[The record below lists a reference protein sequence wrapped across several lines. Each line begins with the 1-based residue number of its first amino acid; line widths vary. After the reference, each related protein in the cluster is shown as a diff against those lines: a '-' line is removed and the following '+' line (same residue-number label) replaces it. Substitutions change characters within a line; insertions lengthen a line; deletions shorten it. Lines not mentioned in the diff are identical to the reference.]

1 MEGVYMS
8 EFKYY
13 LEDSVGGSSHDDEL
27 WADGQRL
34 GNSDAIFLDS
44 RQTGLSKWVELTKPE
59 YWWPELVVCQLPYG
73 DYAFVSK
80 YGIVAIESKTIPDL
94 MGSYE
99 RRRLQRQLR
108 HLLTA
113 APMAILG
120 IVVDS
125 ITPDGVPMEILLD
138 VAKWDMALGSTILIP
153 SSYGELIPFLVQL
166 RATIAPGAHLLSPI
180 AGTDA
185 PRVHVTDCSTALER
199 LFSGV
204 GRKTAV
210 AIAERYDQDLRSAL
224 NGTEEEWLEIPEV
237 HKGII
242 KSRRKLIPCEELQL
256 QS

>member
-1 MEGVYMS
+1 MEGVCMS
-8 EFKYY
+8 EY
-13 LEDSVGGSSHDDEL
+13 LYRVEGDEL
-27 WADGQRL
+27 YVDEAHL
-34 GNSDAIFLDS
+34 GHKDSLFLDT
-44 RQTGLSKWVELTKPE
+44 RQTGLVRWVELVKPE
-59 YWWPELVVCQLPYG
+59 AWWPGLVTCQLPYG
-73 DYAFVSK
+73 DYVFVSK

-210 AIAERYDQDLRSAL
+210 AIAEHYDQDLRSAL

-242 KSRRKLIPCEELQL
+242 KSRRKLLPCTTIVKAMAEQL
-256 QS
+256 

>member
-1 MEGVYMS
+1 VADATMEGVYMS
-8 EFKYY
+8 EY
-13 LEDSVGGSSHDDEL
+13 LYRLEGDEL
-27 WADGQRL
+27 YVDEARL
-34 GNSDAIFLDS
+34 GHKDSLFLDT
-44 RQTGLSKWVELTKPE
+44 RQTGLVKWVGLTRPE
-59 YWWPELVVCQLPYG
+59 YWWPELVTCQLPYG
-73 DYAFVSK
+73 DYVFVAK
-80 YGIVAIESKTIPDL
+80 HGVVAIESKTIPDL

-138 VAKWDMALGSTILIP
+138 VAKWDMGLGSTILIP

-199 LFSGV
+199 LFNGV

-210 AIAERYDQDLRSAL
+210 AIAEHYNQDLRSAL
-224 NGTEEEWLEIPEV
+224 NGTEEEWLAIPEV

-242 KSRRKLIPCEELQL
+242 KSRRKLIPWNHKELQL

>member
-1 MEGVYMS
+1 MS
-8 EFKYY
+8 EFNYY
-13 LEDSVGGSSHDDEL
+13 LEGDEL
-27 WADGQRL
+27 WCEGVRL
-34 GNSDAIFLDS
+34 GPSDALFLDT
-44 RQTGLSKWVELTKPE
+44 RQTGLVRWLEKVQPE
-59 YWWPELVVCQLPYG
+59 AGWPRLVTYQLPYG
-73 DYAFVSK
+73 DYVFVSK
-80 YGIVAIESKTIPDL
+80 NGVVAIESKTIPDL

-125 ITPDGVPMEILLD
+125 ITPEGVPSEILLD
-138 VAKWDMALGSTILIP
+138 VAKWDMSLGSTILIP
-153 SSYGELIPFLVQL
+153 SSYSELIPFLVEL
-166 RATIAPGAHLLSPI
+166 RATIAPGAHLLSVV

-199 LFSGV
+199 LFNGV

-210 AIAERYDQDLRSAL
+210 AIAEHYGQDLRSAL
-224 NGTEEEWLEIPEV
+224 NATEEEWLAIPEV

-242 KSRRKLIPCEELQL
+242 KSRRRLVPCTNTVEVMGGQP
-256 QS
+256 

>member
-1 MEGVYMS
+1 MS
-8 EFKYY
+8 EYFYR
-13 LEDSVGGSSHDDEL
+13 LEGDELYVGG
-27 WADGQRL
+27 DGLYVSDKEVHL
-34 GNSDAIFLDS
+34 GHKDSLFLDS

-138 VAKWDMALGSTILIP
+138 VAK
-153 SSYGELIPFLVQL
+153 
-166 RATIAPGAHLLSPI
+166 
-180 AGTDA
+180 
-185 PRVHVTDCSTALER
+185 
-199 LFSGV
+199 
-204 GRKTAV
+204 
-210 AIAERYDQDLRSAL
+210 
-224 NGTEEEWLEIPEV
+224 
-237 HKGII
+237 
-242 KSRRKLIPCEELQL
+242 
-256 QS
+256 